1 MKNNVLDTLIKR
13 GYIAQTTD
21 EEGLRKQLEEKTTFY
36 LGIDPTA
43 DSLHVG
49 HLCVLMVLKHM
60 QDAGHKPIILV
71 GGATGKI
78 GDPSDRTDM
87 RKVMTEEMITKNV
100 NAIKEQVKRFVS
112 FEGENAAII
121 VDNADWTFKENYV
134 EFLRDI
140 GIHFNVNKMLSAECY
155 KSRLESGLTFFEM
168 GYMLLQANDFK
179 HLYENYN
186 CTVQIGGNDQWS
198 NLISGVD
205 LIRKSLKKEVYTAGV
220 TLLTKADGKKMGKT
234 AGGALWLDAEKKK
247 PFEFYQYFL
256 NIADEDVIKTMKLLT
271 FIPLEEIE
279 RLEKEIEN
287 PNELKKI
294 LAYEVTKIV
303 HGEKLAKEAEEA
315 TKASFG
321 QGGDVSGLPEVKANV
336 GDNIIDIAIEAGFGT
351 SKGQIKNLI
360 KQNGITLNDKNVEIG
375 QELQEEDFENGYALL
390 RKGKKKV
397 IKISK

>member
-1 MKNNVLDTLIKR
+1 MKNNVLDTLMKR

-60 QDAGHKPIILV
+60 QDAGHRPIILV

-134 EFLRDI
+134 EFLRDV

-168 GYMLLQANDFK
+168 GYTLLQANDFK

-186 CTVQIGGNDQWS
+186 CTVQIRGNDQWS
-198 NLISGVD
+198 SLVSGVD

-336 GDNIIDIAIEAGFGT
+336 GDNIIDIAVEAGFGT

-360 KQNGITLNDKNVEIG
+360 KQNGITLNDQNVEIG
-375 QELQEEDFENGYALL
+375 QELKEEDFENGYALL

>member
-1 MKNNVLDTLIKR
+1 MKNNVLDTLMKR

-60 QDAGHKPIILV
+60 QDAGHRPIILV

-134 EFLRDI
+134 EFLRDV

-336 GDNIIDIAIEAGFGT
+336 GDNIIDIAVEAGFGT

-360 KQNGITLNDKNVEIG
+360 KQNGITLNDQNVEIG
-375 QELQEEDFENGYALL
+375 QELKEEDFENGYALL

>member
-60 QDAGHKPIILV
+60 QDAGHRPIILV

-134 EFLRDI
+134 EFLRDV

-205 LIRKSLKKEVYTAGV
+205 LIRKSLKKEAYTAGV

-234 AGGALWLDAEKKK
+234 AGGALWLDANKKK

-279 RLEKEIEN
+279 RLKKEIEN

-336 GDNIIDIAIEAGFGT
+336 GDNIIDIAVEAGFGT

-360 KQNGITLNDKNVEIG
+360 KQNGITLNDQNVEIG
-375 QELQEEDFENGYALL
+375 QELKEEDFENGYALL

>member
-294 LAYEVTKIV
+294 LAYDVTKIV

-336 GDNIIDIAIEAGFGT
+336 GDNIIDIAIGAGFGT

-360 KQNGITLNDKNVEIG
+360 KQNGITLNDQNVEIG
-375 QELQEEDFENGYALL
+375 QELKEEDFEKGYALL

>member
-134 EFLRDI
+134 EFLRDV

-336 GDNIIDIAIEAGFGT
+336 GDNIIDIAVEAGFGT

-360 KQNGITLNDKNVEIG
+360 KQNGITLNDQNVEIG

>member
-1 MKNNVLDTLIKR
+1 MKNNVLDTLMKR

-134 EFLRDI
+134 EFLRDV

-179 HLYENYN
+179 HLYEKYN

-205 LIRKSLKKEVYTAGV
+205 LIRKSLRKEAYTAGV

-336 GDNIIDIAIEAGFGT
+336 GDDIIDIAVEAGFGT

-360 KQNGITLNDKNVEIG
+360 KQNGITLNDQNVEIG
-375 QELQEEDFENGYALL
+375 QELKEEDFENGYALL

>member
-60 QDAGHKPIILV
+60 QDAGHRPIILV

-134 EFLRDI
+134 EFLRDV

-205 LIRKSLKKEVYTAGV
+205 LIRKSLKKEAYTAGV

-234 AGGALWLDAEKKK
+234 AGGALWLDANKKK

-336 GDNIIDIAIEAGFGT
+336 GDNIIDIAVEAGFGT

-360 KQNGITLNDKNVEIG
+360 KQNGITLNDQNVEIG
-375 QELQEEDFENGYALL
+375 QELKEEDFENGYALL

>member
-87 RKVMTEEMITKNV
+87 RKVMTEEMIIKNV

-336 GDNIIDIAIEAGFGT
+336 GDNIIDIAIGAGFGT

-360 KQNGITLNDKNVEIG
+360 KQNGITLNDQNVEIG
-375 QELQEEDFENGYALL
+375 QELKEEDFEKGYALL

>member
-1 MKNNVLDTLIKR
+1 MKNNVLDTLMKR

-134 EFLRDI
+134 EFLRDV

-205 LIRKSLKKEVYTAGV
+205 LIRKSLKEEAYTAGV

-234 AGGALWLDAEKKK
+234 AGGALWLDAGKKK

-336 GDNIIDIAIEAGFGT
+336 GDNIIDIAVEAGFGT

-360 KQNGITLNDKNVEIG
+360 KQNGITLNDQNVEIG
-375 QELQEEDFENGYALL
+375 QELKEEDFENGYALL

>member
-1 MKNNVLDTLIKR
+1 MKNNVLDTLMKR

-21 EEGLRKQLEEKTTFY
+21 EEGLRKQLEEKATFY

-60 QDAGHKPIILV
+60 QDAGHRPIILV

-134 EFLRDI
+134 EFLRDV

-205 LIRKSLKKEVYTAGV
+205 LIRKSLKKEAYTAGV

-336 GDNIIDIAIEAGFGT
+336 GDNIIDIAVEAGFGT

-360 KQNGITLNDKNVEIG
+360 KQNGITLNDQNVEIG
-375 QELQEEDFENGYALL
+375 QELKEEDFENGYALL

>member
-1 MKNNVLDTLIKR
+1 MKNNVLDTLMKR

-60 QDAGHKPIILV
+60 QDAGHRPIILV

-134 EFLRDI
+134 EFLRDV

-205 LIRKSLKKEVYTAGV
+205 LIRKSLRKDAYTAGV

-234 AGGALWLDAEKKK
+234 AGGALWLDANKKK

-279 RLEKEIEN
+279 RLKKEIEN

-336 GDNIIDIAIEAGFGT
+336 GDNIIDIAVEAGFGT

-360 KQNGITLNDKNVEIG
+360 KQNGITLNDQNVEIG
-375 QELQEEDFENGYALL
+375 QELKEEDFENGYALL

>member
-60 QDAGHKPIILV
+60 QDAGHRPIILV

-134 EFLRDI
+134 EFLRDV

-205 LIRKSLKKEVYTAGV
+205 LIRKSLRKDAYTAGV

-234 AGGALWLDAEKKK
+234 AGGALWLDANKKK

-336 GDNIIDIAIEAGFGT
+336 GDNIIDIAVEAGFGT

-360 KQNGITLNDKNVEIG
+360 KQNGITLNDQNVEIG
-375 QELQEEDFENGYALL
+375 QELKEEDFENGYALL

>member
-1 MKNNVLDTLIKR
+1 MENNILDTLIKR
-13 GYIAQTTD
+13 GYIAQTTN

-60 QDAGHKPIILV
+60 QDAGHRPIILV

-87 RKVMTEEMITKNV
+87 RKVMTEEMINANV

-155 KSRLESGLTFFEM
+155 KSRLDSGLTFFEM

-205 LIRKSLKKEVYTAGV
+205 LIRKSLQKEVYTASV
-220 TLLTKADGKKMGKT
+220 TLLTKSDGKKMGKT
-234 AGGALWLDAEKKK
+234 AGGALWLDANKKK

-256 NIADEDVIKTMKLLT
+256 NIADEDVINTMKLLT

-279 RLEKEIEN
+279 RLEKEVEN

-303 HGEKLAKEAEEA
+303 HGEELAKEAEEA

-336 GDNIIDIAIEAGFGT
+336 GASIIDVAVDAGFGT

-360 KQNGITLNDKNVEIG
+360 KQNGITLNDENVEIG
-375 QELQEEDFENGYALL
+375 QELKEEDFEKGYALL
-390 RKGKKKV
+390 RKGKKTV

>member
-1 MKNNVLDTLIKR
+1 MKNNVLDTLMKR

-134 EFLRDI
+134 EFLRDV

-205 LIRKSLKKEVYTAGV
+205 LIRKSLKKEAYTAGV

-234 AGGALWLDAEKKK
+234 AGGALWLDAGKKK

-336 GDNIIDIAIEAGFGT
+336 GDNIIDIAVEAGFGT

-360 KQNGITLNDKNVEIG
+360 KQNGITLNDQNVEIG
-375 QELQEEDFENGYALL
+375 QELKEEDFENGYALL

>member
-205 LIRKSLKKEVYTAGV
+205 LIRKSLKKEAYTAGV

-336 GDNIIDIAIEAGFGT
+336 GDNIIDIAIGAGFGT

-360 KQNGITLNDKNVEIG
+360 KQNGITLNDQNVEIG
-375 QELQEEDFENGYALL
+375 QELKEEDFEKGYALL

>member
-1 MKNNVLDTLIKR
+1 MKNNVLDTLMKR

-60 QDAGHKPIILV
+60 QDAGHRPIILV

-134 EFLRDI
+134 EFLRDV

-205 LIRKSLKKEVYTAGV
+205 LIRKSLKKEAYTAGV

-321 QGGDVSGLPEVKANV
+321 PGGDVSGLPEVKANV
-336 GDNIIDIAIEAGFGT
+336 GDNIIDIAVEAGFGT

-360 KQNGITLNDKNVEIG
+360 KQNGITLNDQNVEIG
-375 QELQEEDFENGYALL
+375 QELKEEDFENGYALL

>member
-1 MKNNVLDTLIKR
+1 MKNNVLDTLMKR

-134 EFLRDI
+134 EFLRDV

-336 GDNIIDIAIEAGFGT
+336 GDNIIDIAVEAGFGT

-360 KQNGITLNDKNVEIG
+360 KQNGITLNDQNVEIG
-375 QELQEEDFENGYALL
+375 QELKEEDFENGYALL

>member
-179 HLYENYN
+179 HLYENYD
-186 CTVQIGGNDQWS
+186 CRVQIGGNDQWS

-205 LIRKSLKKEVYTAGV
+205 LIRKSLKKEAYTAGV

-336 GDNIIDIAIEAGFGT
+336 GDNIIDIAVEAGFGT

-360 KQNGITLNDKNVEIG
+360 KQNGITLNDQNVEIG
-375 QELQEEDFENGYALL
+375 QELKEEDFENGYALL

>member
-1 MKNNVLDTLIKR
+1 MENNVLDTLIKR

-134 EFLRDI
+134 EFLRDV

-179 HLYENYN
+179 HLYENYD
-186 CTVQIGGNDQWS
+186 CRVQIGGNDQWS

>member
-1 MKNNVLDTLIKR
+1 MKNNVLDTLMKR

-60 QDAGHKPIILV
+60 QDAGHRPIILV

-134 EFLRDI
+134 EFLRDV

-205 LIRKSLKKEVYTAGV
+205 LIRKSLKKEAYTAGV

-234 AGGALWLDAEKKK
+234 AGGALWLDAGKKK

-336 GDNIIDIAIEAGFGT
+336 GDNIIDIAVEAGFGT

-360 KQNGITLNDKNVEIG
+360 KQNGITLNDQNVEIG
-375 QELQEEDFENGYALL
+375 QELKEEDFENGYALL

>member
-1 MKNNVLDTLIKR
+1 MKNNVLDTLMKR

-60 QDAGHKPIILV
+60 QDAGHRPIILV

-134 EFLRDI
+134 EFLRDV

-205 LIRKSLKKEVYTAGV
+205 LIRKSLKKEAYTAGV

-271 FIPLEEIE
+271 FIPFEEIE

-336 GDNIIDIAIEAGFGT
+336 GDDIIDIAVEAGFGT

-360 KQNGITLNDKNVEIG
+360 KQNGITLNDQNVEIG
-375 QELQEEDFENGYALL
+375 QELKEEDFENGYALL

>member
-336 GDNIIDIAIEAGFGT
+336 GNNIIDIAVEAGFGT

-375 QELQEEDFENGYALL
+375 QELKEEDFENGYALL

>member
-134 EFLRDI
+134 EFLRDV

-205 LIRKSLKKEVYTAGV
+205 LIRKSLKKEAYTAGV

-321 QGGDVSGLPEVKANV
+321 PGGDVSGLPEVKANV
-336 GDNIIDIAIEAGFGT
+336 GDNIIDIAVEAGFGT

-360 KQNGITLNDKNVEIG
+360 KQNGITLNDQNVEIG
-375 QELQEEDFENGYALL
+375 QELKEEDFENGYALL

>member
-1 MKNNVLDTLIKR
+1 MKNNVLDTLMKR

-134 EFLRDI
+134 EFLRDV

-205 LIRKSLKKEVYTAGV
+205 LIRKSLKKEAYTAGV

-234 AGGALWLDAEKKK
+234 AGGALWLDANKKK

-336 GDNIIDIAIEAGFGT
+336 GDNIIDIAVEAGFGT

-360 KQNGITLNDKNVEIG
+360 KQNGITLNDQNVEIG

>member
-179 HLYENYN
+179 HLYENYD
-186 CTVQIGGNDQWS
+186 CRVQIGGNDQWS

-375 QELQEEDFENGYALL
+375 QELQEEDFENGYVLL

>member
-315 TKASFG
+315 TKASF
-321 QGGDVSGLPEVKANV
+321 
-336 GDNIIDIAIEAGFGT
+336 
-351 SKGQIKNLI
+351 
-360 KQNGITLNDKNVEIG
+360 
-375 QELQEEDFENGYALL
+375 
-390 RKGKKKV
+390 
-397 IKISK
+397 

>member
-134 EFLRDI
+134 EFLRDV
-140 GIHFNVNKMLSAECY
+140 GIHPNANKMLSAECY

-336 GDNIIDIAIEAGFGT
+336 GDNIIDIAVEAGFGT

-360 KQNGITLNDKNVEIG
+360 KQNGITLNDQNVEIG

-390 RKGKKKV
+390 RKGKTKV

>member
-1 MKNNVLDTLIKR
+1 MKNNVLDTLMKR

-60 QDAGHKPIILV
+60 QDAGHRPIILV

-134 EFLRDI
+134 EFLRDV

-205 LIRKSLKKEVYTAGV
+205 LIRKSLKKEAYTAGV

-336 GDNIIDIAIEAGFGT
+336 GDNIIDIAVEAGFGT

-360 KQNGITLNDKNVEIG
+360 KQNGITLNDQNVEIG
-375 QELQEEDFENGYALL
+375 QELKEEDFENGYALL

>member
-336 GDNIIDIAIEAGFGT
+336 GDNIIDIAVEAGFGT

-360 KQNGITLNDKNVEIG
+360 KQNGITLNDQNVEIG
-375 QELQEEDFENGYALL
+375 QELKEEDFEKGYALL

>member
-1 MKNNVLDTLIKR
+1 MKNNVLDTLMKR

-60 QDAGHKPIILV
+60 QDAGHRPIILV

-134 EFLRDI
+134 EFLRDV

-205 LIRKSLKKEVYTAGV
+205 LIRKSLKEEAYTAGV

-234 AGGALWLDAEKKK
+234 AGGALWLDAGKKK

-336 GDNIIDIAIEAGFGT
+336 GDNIIDIAVEAGFGT

-360 KQNGITLNDKNVEIG
+360 KQNGITLNDQNVEIG
-375 QELQEEDFENGYALL
+375 QELKEEDFENGYALL

>member
-134 EFLRDI
+134 EFLRDV

-205 LIRKSLKKEVYTAGV
+205 LIRKSLKKEAYTAGV

-234 AGGALWLDAEKKK
+234 AGGALWLDANKKK

-336 GDNIIDIAIEAGFGT
+336 GDNIIDIAVEAGFGT

-360 KQNGITLNDKNVEIG
+360 KQNGITLNDQNVEIG
-375 QELQEEDFENGYALL
+375 QELKEEDFENGYALL

>member
-1 MKNNVLDTLIKR
+1 MENNVLDTLIKR
-13 GYIAQTTD
+13 GYIAQTTN

-60 QDAGHKPIILV
+60 QDAGHRPIILV

-87 RKVMTEEMITKNV
+87 RKVMTEEMINDNV
-100 NAIKEQVKRFVS
+100 NAIKEQVKRFVN

-155 KSRLESGLTFFEM
+155 KSRLDSGLTFFEM

-205 LIRKSLKKEVYTAGV
+205 LIRKSLQKEVYTASV
-220 TLLTKADGKKMGKT
+220 TLLTKSDGKKMGKT
-234 AGGALWLDAEKKK
+234 AGGALWLDANKKK

-256 NIADEDVIKTMKLLT
+256 NIADEDVINTMKLLT

-279 RLEKEIEN
+279 RLEKEEEN

-303 HGEKLAKEAEEA
+303 HGEELAKEAEEA

-321 QGGDVSGLPEVKANV
+321 QGGDVSGLPEVKANI
-336 GDNIIDIAIEAGFGT
+336 GDSIIDVAVDAGFGT

-360 KQNGITLNDKNVEIG
+360 KQNGITLNDENVEIG
-375 QELQEEDFENGYALL
+375 QELKEEDFKKGYALL
-390 RKGKKKV
+390 RKGKKTV

>member
-60 QDAGHKPIILV
+60 QDAGHRPIILV

-134 EFLRDI
+134 EFLRDV

-205 LIRKSLKKEVYTAGV
+205 LIRK
-220 TLLTKADGKKMGKT
+220 
-234 AGGALWLDAEKKK
+234 
-247 PFEFYQYFL
+247 
-256 NIADEDVIKTMKLLT
+256 
-271 FIPLEEIE
+271 
-279 RLEKEIEN
+279 
-287 PNELKKI
+287 
-294 LAYEVTKIV
+294 
-303 HGEKLAKEAEEA
+303 
-315 TKASFG
+315 
-321 QGGDVSGLPEVKANV
+321 
-336 GDNIIDIAIEAGFGT
+336 
-351 SKGQIKNLI
+351 
-360 KQNGITLNDKNVEIG
+360 
-375 QELQEEDFENGYALL
+375 
-390 RKGKKKV
+390 
-397 IKISK
+397 

>member
-336 GDNIIDIAIEAGFGT
+336 GDNIIDIAIGAGFGT

-360 KQNGITLNDKNVEIG
+360 KQNGITLNDQNVEIG
-375 QELQEEDFENGYALL
+375 QELKEEDFEKGYALL

>member
-134 EFLRDI
+134 EFLRDV

-179 HLYENYN
+179 HLYENYD
-186 CTVQIGGNDQWS
+186 CRVQIGGNDQWS

>member
-1 MKNNVLDTLIKR
+1 MKR

-60 QDAGHKPIILV
+60 QDAGHRPIILV

-134 EFLRDI
+134 EFLRDV

-205 LIRKSLKKEVYTAGV
+205 LIRKSLKKEAYTAGV

-336 GDNIIDIAIEAGFGT
+336 GDNIIDIAVEAGFGT

-360 KQNGITLNDKNVEIG
+360 KQNGITLNDQNVEIG
-375 QELQEEDFENGYALL
+375 QELKEEDFENGYALL

>member
-60 QDAGHKPIILV
+60 QDAGHRPIILV

-134 EFLRDI
+134 EFLRDV

-205 LIRKSLKKEVYTAGV
+205 LIRKSLKKEAYTAGV

-234 AGGALWLDAEKKK
+234 AGGALWLDANKKK

-336 GDNIIDIAIEAGFGT
+336 GDNIIDIAVEAGFGT

-360 KQNGITLNDKNVEIG
+360 KQNGITLNDQNVEIG

>member
-1 MKNNVLDTLIKR
+1 MKNNVLDTLMKR

-60 QDAGHKPIILV
+60 QDAGHRPIILV

-134 EFLRDI
+134 EFLRDV

-205 LIRKSLKKEVYTAGV
+205 LIRKSLKKEAYTAGV

-234 AGGALWLDAEKKK
+234 AGGALWLDANKKK

-336 GDNIIDIAIEAGFGT
+336 GDNIIDIAVEAGFGT

-360 KQNGITLNDKNVEIG
+360 KQNGITLNDQNVEIG
-375 QELQEEDFENGYALL
+375 QELKEEDFENGYALL